1 MVSPNQKILA
11 VTNMYDG
18 MDWYSLD
25 SNHFMDTPF
34 QNTTP
39 HAISEN
45 VILPVVFVHKGT
57 AVLLGTLTGCAQI
70 TSLKDYSLVELLQ
83 HGCKEP

>member
-11 VTNMYDG
+11 MTNLYDG
-18 MDWYSLD
+18 IDWYALD

-39 HAISEN
+39 YTISKN
-45 VILPVVFVHKGT
+45 VILPVIFVHNGA

-70 TSLKDYSLVELLQ
+70 TNLKDHSLVESLQ
-83 HGCKEP
+83 HGCK